1 MLTCPLKGQVFH
13 EMKSLNWLILLRIY
27 LVWLSYSYCFI
38 FDYNYSSFALRL
50 QTSQHLILDLL
61 YLKQWKAAKVRAKRI
76 NQNLEI
82 FIGNTGPFNRLV
94 NDKGVSVVRK
104 EFDSFLVFGIFIQE
118 KKLVSYF
125 KLMYWFSHFEFIHNI
140 YPWIILK
147 IHRKVAMF
155 SRNFP
160 PAIIFS

>member
-1 MLTCPLKGQVFH
+1 MYHMQQKKLLTIWSTCLLKGQVFH
-13 EMKSLNWLILLRIY
+13 ELKSLNWLILLTIY

-82 FIGNTGPFNRLV
+82 FIGNTGTFNRLMLSLFSK
-94 NDKGVSVVRK
+94 DISLLFYRYL
-104 EFDSFLVFGIFIQE
+104 FRIQC
-118 KKLVSYF
+118 LGF
-125 KLMYWFSHFEFIHNI
+125 C
-140 YPWIILK
+140 
-147 IHRKVAMF
+147 
-155 SRNFP
+155 
-160 PAIIFS
+160 